1 MIGSGPRSLL
11 HQNDVADRSRSRIS
25 CVAVRSGLSRSV
37 FDSAS
42 EKPAGQRTSSF
53 QRCRQCA
60 RIDLRVCIR
69 GCFLGPDLQ
78 PRATA
83 APKSPQQLY
92 LRRIFKRRRLRLRTR
107 STSPN
112 RSTHGSA
119 FDEDLRHPRE
129 KECRPPRHG
138 VMVPSY
144 PQRQASTIHCRLI
157 RVHAECLGG
166 ARRSRLNALGK
177 RPPGPPVSSRTR
189 VE

>member
-11 HQNDVADRSRSRIS
+11 HQNDVADRSRNRIS
-25 CVAVRSGLSRSV
+25 CVAVRSGLPRSV

-42 EKPAGQRTSSF
+42 EKPAGREHHLFSVVANALVSI
-53 QRCRQCA
+53 CA
-60 RIDLRVCIR
+60 FASVVVFFKTRRR
-69 GCFLGPDLQ
+69 ARSP
-78 PRATA
+78 PRAT
-83 APKSPQQLY
+83 APKSPQQLC
-92 LRRIFKRRRLRLRTR
+92 LRRMFKRRRLRLRTR

-112 RSTHGSA
+112 RGTHGSA

-166 ARRSRLNALGK
+166 RGG
-177 RPPGPPVSSRTR
+177 PG
-189 VE
+189 

>member
-1 MIGSGPRSLL
+1 M
-11 HQNDVADRSRSRIS
+11 
-25 CVAVRSGLSRSV
+25 
-37 FDSAS
+37 
-42 EKPAGQRTSSF
+42 
-53 QRCRQCA
+53 
-60 RIDLRVCIR
+60 
-69 GCFLGPDLQ
+69 
-78 PRATA
+78 
-83 APKSPQQLY
+83 
-92 LRRIFKRRRLRLRTR
+92 FKRRRLRLRTR

-112 RSTHGSA
+112 RGTHGSA

-129 KECRPPRHG
+129 KECRPPRHS

-189 VE
+189 VK

>member
-1 MIGSGPRSLL
+1 MLL
-11 HQNDVADRSRSRIS
+11 IAVATGFLALLYDL
-25 CVAVRSGLSRSV
+25 AFL
-37 FDSAS
+37 DQYLTAHP
-42 EKPAGQRTSSF
+42 EKPAGP
-53 QRCRQCA
+53 A
-60 RIDLRVCIR
+60 
-69 GCFLGPDLQ
+69 GPDLQ

-83 APKSPQQLY
+83 APKSPQQLC
-92 LRRIFKRRRLRLRTR
+92 LRRMFKRRRLRLRTR

-112 RSTHGSA
+112 RGTHGSA

-189 VE
+189 VK

>member
-1 MIGSGPRSLL
+1 MLLIAVATGFLALLYDLAFLDQYLTAHPKAGRAANIIFSALSPMRSYRSARL
-11 HQNDVADRSRSRIS
+11 HPW
-25 CVAVRSGLSRSV
+25 L
-37 FDSAS
+37 F
-42 EKPAGQRTSSF
+42 SSKL
-53 QRCRQCA
+53 A
-60 RIDLRVCIR
+60 A
-69 GCFLGPDLQ
+69 GPDLQ

-83 APKSPQQLY
+83 APKSPQQLC
-92 LRRIFKRRRLRLRTR
+92 LRRMFKRRRLRLRTR
-107 STSPN
+107 PTSPN
-112 RSTHGSA
+112 RRTHGSA

-129 KECRPPRHG
+129 KECRPPRHS